1 MTTSRHSWNPGSHWW
16 DTSGSLRARLLRL
29 DGQVGA
35 VVNAEKHG
43 VDPVVVSGE
52 VAGQLGRLVQ
62 QMDLGAGDGAVVQ
75 SGRELGFEPIKP
87 GFTREAGSFRRQGSP
102 QGTQGRGE

>member
-1 MTTSRHSWNPGSHWW
+1 
-16 DTSGSLRARLLRL
+16 LRARLLRL